1 MLIDW
6 FTVIAQTVNF
16 LVLVWLLKRFFYR
29 PILNALDAREKHI
42 AMELAEA
49 SAKKLEADRERNEFQ
64 LKTHEL
70 EQQRAAL
77 LRKAFEEAGIERQRL
92 MAAASED
99 AAKRRAK
106 WEETWNRE
114 YQGLGDA
121 LARKTCTEIIATTR
135 KVLSDLAGA
144 TLEAHIVNVFVQRVR
159 ELSADQRAQLVS
171 PFQADP
177 AAPPTATLGWV
188 IRTGFDLSPE
198 QKKNIEQ
205 VLQENLLSN
214 KRIRFMTEPSL
225 IAGIELVAKG
235 HKLAWTIADH
245 LASMEREL
253 ERFLQNQAA
262 AEHKR
267 QPESQ
272 TELDRPTTDECR

>member
-1 MLIDW
+1 
-6 FTVIAQTVNF
+6 
-16 LVLVWLLKRFFYR
+16 
-29 PILNALDAREKHI
+29 
-42 AMELAEA
+42 
-49 SAKKLEADRERNEFQ
+49 
-64 LKTHEL
+64 
-70 EQQRAAL
+70 
-77 LRKAFEEAGIERQRL
+77 
-92 MAAASED
+92 
-99 AAKRRAK
+99 
-106 WEETWNRE
+106 
-114 YQGLGDA
+114 
-121 LARKTCTEIIATTR
+121 
-135 KVLSDLAGA
+135 
-144 TLEAHIVNVFVQRVR
+144 
-159 ELSADQRAQLVS
+159 
-171 PFQADP
+171 
-177 AAPPTATLGWV
+177 
-188 IRTGFDLSPE
+188 